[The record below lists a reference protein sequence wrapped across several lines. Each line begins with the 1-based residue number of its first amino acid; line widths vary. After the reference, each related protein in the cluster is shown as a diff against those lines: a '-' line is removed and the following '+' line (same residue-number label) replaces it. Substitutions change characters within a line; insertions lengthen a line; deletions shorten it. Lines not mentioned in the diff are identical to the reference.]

1 MRENTIPD
9 GTRDITNEECIIKQR
24 IIKNI
29 NKIFDSW
36 GYKEVITPT
45 IEFYETFK
53 YDNSGL
59 KEENMYKFFDN
70 KGRILVLRP
79 DMTVPVARV
88 VATKL
93 KDTKGISRLRYQA
106 NVFRVYE
113 ELAGMRNEYT
123 DCGIELFSK
132 EKNFSDLETLII
144 AIETLTSIGVKDFK
158 LEIGDVNF
166 FKSALEQLN
175 ISQEDS
181 LSLAEL
187 VEKKRLKSLSD
198 FLNNLSIDYDKKKF
212 FMELPLIFG
221 SGKELL
227 DKYEEISFTS
237 KMKASVKYL
246 KSLYGKLEKLGYE
259 SCVSFD
265 LGIIPRL
272 NYYTGI
278 IFRGFIQG
286 SGNFVLS
293 GGRYDELMK
302 DFGQDL
308 KAIGFSINIDEL
320 IQLMDISKYYKEGYK
335 ILFNEAKEIEAL
347 NKSIELRKKGYIVEI
362 IPSKKVDDIKI
373 LKEKYYYGD

>member
-175 ISQEDS
+175 ISQED
-181 LSLAEL
+181 
-187 VEKKRLKSLSD
+187 
-198 FLNNLSIDYDKKKF
+198 F
-212 FMELPLIFG
+212 
-221 SGKELL
+221 
-227 DKYEEISFTS
+227 
-237 KMKASVKYL
+237 
-246 KSLYGKLEKLGYE
+246 
-259 SCVSFD
+259 
-265 LGIIPRL
+265 
-272 NYYTGI
+272 
-278 IFRGFIQG
+278 
-286 SGNFVLS
+286 
-293 GGRYDELMK
+293 
-302 DFGQDL
+302 
-308 KAIGFSINIDEL
+308 
-320 IQLMDISKYYKEGYK
+320 
-335 ILFNEAKEIEAL
+335 
-347 NKSIELRKKGYIVEI
+347 
-362 IPSKKVDDIKI
+362 
-373 LKEKYYYGD
+373 

>member
-88 VATKL
+88 VVTKL

-362 IPSKKVDDIKI
+362 IPSKKVDDIKT

>member
-1 MRENTIPD
+1 MLISLNLPWA
-9 GTRDITNEECIIKQR
+9 IKY
-24 IIKNI
+24 
-29 NKIFDSW
+29 F
-36 GYKEVITPT
+36 
-45 IEFYETFK
+45 
-53 YDNSGL
+53 SGG
-59 KEENMYKFFDN
+59 F
-70 KGRILVLRP
+70 
-79 DMTVPVARV
+79 
-88 VATKL
+88 
-93 KDTKGISRLRYQA
+93 
-106 NVFRVYE
+106 
-113 ELAGMRNEYT
+113 
-123 DCGIELFSK
+123 
-132 EKNFSDLETLII
+132 
-144 AIETLTSIGVKDFK
+144 FK
-158 LEIGDVNF
+158 LT
-166 FKSALEQLN
+166 
-175 ISQEDS
+175 
-181 LSLAEL
+181 EL